1 MRPRSRPPG
10 ASTRGDAARRRSRAA
25 RRRPER
31 HARRDRGH
39 ASARAGGIRAR
50 ARHRGAPL
58 GRRGDGARRVRD
70 GQLGG
75 ERRPRPRAV
84 RPPVADPGRRGP
96 LARAARVR
104 RPALARGGLVLL
116 GRHGG
121 DPRGL
126 RGGPPAWGPGARRD
140 VRGRA
145 RGALHRGR
153 AQRGPGRE
161 RLPDAPHGDRP
172 DGRRRARRAGGD
184 RAAAPPAGRRRGV
197 GARARGRRGARR
209 VERAGVRQPAEGPR
223 RAARRP
229 RAGHL
234 GSDRDRG
241 RGGGAMEDRAERERE
256 GARVLLGAPGAR
268 PQRGRGMVGR
278 RRRAFPRRRPPAR
291 GRAPRRRDPLRP
303 HADRGDRPA
312 EARDGERVTEGLP
325 SPRDGVAEAIAG
337 AIRERSSLEPVAA
350 VVLGSGLGRVLE
362 RTGELAGR
370 DDGVEIPYAEL
381 PGFPPPTVPGHAGA
395 LWLGEL
401 DGVPFAA
408 FRGRIHRYE
417 GHPMPLASLT
427 ARVAAILGAR
437 TIVLTAAAGAL
448 DPGLEAGTHVV
459 LSDHVNP
466 SGENPLSGWRTPDG
480 SPAFVD
486 VSQVY
491 DAGLADVAL
500 DLAAEDGPAAT
511 AGIYVAVPGPAYET
525 PAETEAYRRMG
536 GTVIGMSVVPEA
548 VAAHA
553 LGLRVLGLS
562 FVTNAAGASVSHEEV
577 LAVSDRAAEDVGRV
591 LAGLLERL
599 GRAAAEG
606 KDGSG

>member
-1 MRPRSRPPG
+1 M
-10 ASTRGDAARRRSRAA
+10 
-25 RRRPER
+25 
-31 HARRDRGH
+31 
-39 ASARAGGIRAR
+39 
-50 ARHRGAPL
+50 
-58 GRRGDGARRVRD
+58 
-70 GQLGG
+70 
-75 ERRPRPRAV
+75 
-84 RPPVADPGRRGP
+84 
-96 LARAARVR
+96 
-104 RPALARGGLVLL
+104 
-116 GRHGG
+116 
-121 DPRGL
+121 
-126 RGGPPAWGPGARRD
+126 
-140 VRGRA
+140 
-145 RGALHRGR
+145 
-153 AQRGPGRE
+153 
-161 RLPDAPHGDRP
+161 
-172 DGRRRARRAGGD
+172 
-184 RAAAPPAGRRRGV
+184 
-197 GARARGRRGARR
+197 
-209 VERAGVRQPAEGPR
+209 
-223 RAARRP
+223 
-229 RAGHL
+229 
-234 GSDRDRG
+234 
-241 RGGGAMEDRAERERE
+241 
-256 GARVLLGAPGAR
+256 
-268 PQRGRGMVGR
+268 
-278 RRRAFPRRRPPAR
+278 
-291 GRAPRRRDPLRP
+291 
-303 HADRGDRPA
+303 
-312 EARDGERVTEGLP
+312 TEVLP

-337 AIRERSSLEPVAA
+337 AIRERSSLEPAAA

-362 RTGELAGR
+362 RAGELAGR
-370 DDGVEIPYAEL
+370 DDRVEIPYAEL

-401 DGVPFAA
+401 GGVPFAA

-427 ARVAAILGAR
+427 SRVAAILGAR

-448 DPGLEAGTHVV
+448 DPTLQAGTLVV
-459 LSDHVNP
+459 LRDHVNQM
-466 SGENPLSGWRTPDG
+466 GENPLSGWRMPEG

-599 GRAAAEG
+599 GGIAAER